1 MSGILSDNVCQIIL
15 ICIFIFILYQ
25 ILCNYNKA
33 TGGEANKDKEPV
45 ESELDSELESDE
57 TETSYDYEPVL
68 DENGLPNKSEIDTTN
83 EVPVA
88 DPTPEN
94 TDNNVVNE
102 YNVLGFNN
110 DDTLQFINQENNKGN
125 KKIKP
130 NELLPANATDL
141 EGNNFL
147 TAALSKS
154 EQIIGIP
161 TQTQRSRK
169 NYDLRSSPPNPQ
181 VEVSPWNMSTMEPDK
196 ERLQFEIGTSK
207 CVSE

>member
-1 MSGILSDNVCQIIL
+1 MNGILSDNVCQIIL

-33 TGGEANKDKEPV
+33 TGGDSHKEKESV
-45 ESELDSELESDE
+45 ESELESELESDE
-57 TETSYDYEPVL
+57 TESSYDYEQVL
-68 DENGLPNKSEIDTTN
+68 DENGLPNKSDIDTSN
-83 EVPVA
+83 EVPVVESV
-88 DPTPEN
+88 PEKKVE
-94 TDNNVVNE
+94 TSSE
-102 YNVLGFNN
+102 YNVSGYNN

-130 NELLPANATDL
+130 NELLPANETDL

-154 EQIIGIP
+154 EQIIGVP